1 MTILKADE
9 GSFTATVPVIVVGGG
24 ASGMCAALAAT
35 DAGAE
40 VVVLERDSLPAG
52 STALSSGM
60 IPAAGTR
67 LQKAAGVD
75 DDREIFA
82 ADIMAKAGGLA
93 DPGIVAAISA
103 AAAPTVDW
111 LVEKHRVDLEL
122 VGGFLYPGHSRLRM
136 HAPPDRD
143 GATLMA
149 FLLSAVEAAGIDVL
163 IDAHVTNLF
172 ADEDGRVRGV
182 RLSRP
187 DGSGEDIACDALVLA
202 CCGFGGNKEMV
213 RRHLP
218 EMADAL
224 YFGHPGNQGDGI
236 AWGTALGA
244 EARHMTAYQ
253 GHASVAH
260 PHSILISWAL
270 MGEGAI
276 QINRQGRRFSNE
288 HQGYSEQSLAV
299 LAEDDHLAWNIFDQ
313 RLHRLG
319 LDFGDYRQA
328 ETAGA
333 IRSGATAEDLATEL
347 GLPARAVSET
357 IAGVERYADGLEHC
371 PFGRD
376 FTTKPALRPPYFG
389 VRVTGALFHTQGGLR
404 TDHQARVL
412 RPDASPLPNLFAGGG
427 TACGVSGPHVWGYL
441 SGNGLLTATT
451 LGRLAGTAA
460 ADLIGE

>member
-172 ADEDGRVRGV
+172 AV
-182 RLSRP
+182 
-187 DGSGEDIACDALVLA
+187 
-202 CCGFGGNKEMV
+202 
-213 RRHLP
+213 
-218 EMADAL
+218 
-224 YFGHPGNQGDGI
+224 
-236 AWGTALGA
+236 
-244 EARHMTAYQ
+244 
-253 GHASVAH
+253 
-260 PHSILISWAL
+260 
-270 MGEGAI
+270 
-276 QINRQGRRFSNE
+276 
-288 HQGYSEQSLAV
+288 
-299 LAEDDHLAWNIFDQ
+299 
-313 RLHRLG
+313 
-319 LDFGDYRQA
+319 
-328 ETAGA
+328 
-333 IRSGATAEDLATEL
+333 
-347 GLPARAVSET
+347 
-357 IAGVERYADGLEHC
+357 
-371 PFGRD
+371 
-376 FTTKPALRPPYFG
+376 
-389 VRVTGALFHTQGGLR
+389 
-404 TDHQARVL
+404 
-412 RPDASPLPNLFAGGG
+412 
-427 TACGVSGPHVWGYL
+427 
-441 SGNGLLTATT
+441 
-451 LGRLAGTAA
+451 
-460 ADLIGE
+460 